1 LRKIINRHNDVI
13 TTLRQKLAEIEREGE
28 GRPGWKLEKRAEALE
43 EAKRASG
50 TIAVELKLEAANKRI
65 ACQDVFNEIRKGG
78 AKTKPAPSE
87 RLYWLQ
93 QAQSLFN
100 GRTPE
105 QAIELYSYQLKKMTP
120 AERLAWRHV
129 FDDSLELSVYGEP
142 DLEYQAAQVIN
153 QNRTLDEKAALHA
166 MRKADRLEEFTP
178 TLTAVFQ
185 ANLKE
190 ASEGEESANDPDNV
204 FSDIEQKIEAEFAR
218 V

>member
-1 LRKIINRHNDVI
+1 MRKIISRHKDVI
-13 TTLRQKLAEIEREGE
+13 ATLRQKLAEADREGE
-28 GRPGWKLEKRAEALE
+28 GRPQWKAEQRAAAIE
-43 EAKRASG
+43 EARRASG
-50 TIAVELKLEAANKRI
+50 TMAVELKLEAANKRL

-93 QAQSLFN
+93 QAQALFN

-120 AERLAWRHV
+120 EERQAWRHV

-153 QNRTLDEKAALHA
+153 QNRTTDEKAALHA
-166 MRKADRLEEFTP
+166 MRKADRLEEFVP
-178 TLTAVFQ
+178 TLTAILQ
-185 ANLKE
+185 ANLQE
-190 ASEGEESANDPDNV
+190 AEAGEASANDPDNV
-204 FSDIEQKIEAEFAR
+204 LSDIERKVEAEFAR
-218 V
+218 I